1 MCITYSREAWIE
13 GTTGGG
19 RHGRDSTTNERGLER
34 GTNMMSWREIPLS
47 VYMQGGR
54 GYRHEEIFLCDVCV
68 GMCGCEKITRL
79 GGRGEALGLVPSR
92 ATLVGP

>member
-1 MCITYSREAWIE
+1 MR
-13 GTTGGG
+13 
-19 RHGRDSTTNERGLER
+19 GRDSTRNQMGLER
-34 GTNMMSWREIPLS
+34 ERYEYDVTARDSLECVYAREEGIEA
-47 VYMQGGR
+47 R
-54 GYRHEEIFLCDVCV
+54 GDFLCGVCV